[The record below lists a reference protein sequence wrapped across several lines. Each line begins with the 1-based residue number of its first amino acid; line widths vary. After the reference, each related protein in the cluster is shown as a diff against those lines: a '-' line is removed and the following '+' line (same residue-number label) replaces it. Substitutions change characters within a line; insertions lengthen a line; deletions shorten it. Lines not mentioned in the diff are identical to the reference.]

1 MKRSQ
6 TSHDP
11 LIRGLNTADV
21 FCRCN
26 IIIFSMRTQEAGLN
40 KPRDR
45 ASSETPRRARARS
58 AISSAG
64 RAARRISA
72 GALNW
77 STCWRF
83 SRERESMDSRG
94 NRANSQKNN
103 AFCREERL
111 RLFSIRRIAADVT
124 SVFDFWLRPALKSPL
139 YHRRE
144 SQLYFRLFRHS
155 RIRHQRERKCA
166 DIINVRQNV
175 SGVDILK
182 MIFMSVQLECN
193 CKMTVQ
199 NLQSSTENR
208 FMRSGGVEGRR

>member
-40 KPRDR
+40 KPWDQ

-83 SRERESMDSRG
+83 SRGSIDSRE
-94 NRANSQKNN
+94 NRTSSQKN
-103 AFCREERL
+103 ALVEIEEQL
-111 RLFSIRRIAADVT
+111 RLFSIGRIAADVA
-124 SVFDFWLRPALKSPL
+124 SAFDFWLQPALKSPL

-144 SQLYFRLFRHS
+144 LQLYFRLFRYS
-155 RIRHQRERKCA
+155 RIGRQCERKCA
-166 DIINVRQNV
+166 DIINVRQNL
-175 SGVDILK
+175 SSVDIK
-182 MIFMSVQLECN
+182 NHIYICSIRM
-193 CKMTVQ
+193 
-199 NLQSSTENR
+199 
-208 FMRSGGVEGRR
+208 